1 MARGK
6 KTAKELTPEE
16 KLAQALVPIEEQPY
30 KIPENWCYVPQRII
44 CKLSN
49 GEKMEGKEY
58 PYLEVKYL
66 RGKKKADILTKGKY
80 IKESTKVILV
90 DGENSGEVFTVFEDG
105 YMGSTFKA
113 LDISSVVN
121 QDYLLYFIATKKEL
135 YRNNK
140 KGSAIPHLNKE
151 LFFSMPFPLAPLAE
165 QVRIVDR
172 IESIFAKLDEAKE
185 KAQEVVDGFE
195 LRKSAILH
203 KAFTGELTKKWRKKH
218 KFTSEESFVSI
229 QKELLETK
237 RKKIKKMINNVK
249 LPNIPKEWKYVD
261 LDEIAKKITD
271 GEHSTPNRVDEFCGY
286 YLLSARNV
294 RNDKLDLDNVDYVDR
309 NEYEKIRGRCNP
321 KKNDILISCSGSV
334 GRTCVIN
341 DNNYYVMVRSAALVS
356 VVGCNPRFIMYMIM
370 SGTVQGEIK
379 MLSKQTAQANFFIGA
394 IAALKI
400 PFPPIEEQNEIM
412 HLLDNLIQKE
422 KQAKETAEEVI
433 AQIDTM
439 KKAVLAR
446 AFRGELGTNDP
457 EEESAMELL
466 KSVINL

>member
-1 MARGK
+1 MARQIQLPPKYQVPSNWEWIDMGK
-6 KTAKELTPEE
+6 LVDIKSGYPFDSKRFSKESEGRLP
-16 KLAQALVPIEEQPY
+16 LI
-30 KIPENWCYVPQRII
+30 RIRD
-44 CKLSN
+44 
-49 GEKMEGKEY
+49 
-58 PYLEVKYL
+58 VV
-66 RGKKKADILTKGKY
+66 KGKTETFTDEECSEEY
-80 IKESTKVILV
+80 VIRAGEILIGMDGDFNVAKWRSQNALLNQRVCKVDSNSPVLLNDYLYYYLPDPLKKINDATPSVTVKHLSTK
-90 DGENSGEVFTVFEDG
+90 T
-105 YMGSTFKA
+105 
-113 LDISSVVN
+113 
-121 QDYLLYFIATKKEL
+121 
-135 YRNNK
+135 
-140 KGSAIPHLNKE
+140 LNKT
-151 LFFSMPFPLAPLAE
+151 PLPVPPLAE
-165 QVRIVDR
+165 QKRIVDR
-172 IESIFAKLDEAKE
+172 IESIFTKLDEAKE

-195 LRKSAILH
+195 MRKSAILH
-203 KAFTGELTKKWRKKH
+203 KAFTGELTEKWREKH
-218 KFTSEESFVSI
+218 KITSEESFVSI

-237 RKKIKKMINNVK
+237 RKKIKKIINNVK

-400 PFPPIEEQNEIM
+400 PFPPIEEQNEIV
-412 HLLDNLIQKE
+412 HLLDNLMQKE
-422 KQAKETAEEVI
+422 KQAKETAEVVI
-433 AQIDTM
+433 EQIDVM